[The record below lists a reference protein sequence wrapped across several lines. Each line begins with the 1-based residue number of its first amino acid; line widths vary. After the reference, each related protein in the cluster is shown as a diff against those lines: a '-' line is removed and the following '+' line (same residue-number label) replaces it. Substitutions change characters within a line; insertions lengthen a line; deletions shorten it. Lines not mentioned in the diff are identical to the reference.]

1 MNEIQFISVNGAP
14 SFAVV
19 PIDLWQRLCAL
30 PDAAEL
36 THAVPDEMRDAL
48 VVGLHPLKAWRHTRR
63 MTHHEL
69 SAASGVS
76 RSYIALIETD
86 KRTGTVEV
94 FQQLGRALKVSPNAL
109 WRRDGNPPP
118 PRPGRKKAPQ
128 DDSFVGTVSD

>member
-1 MNEIQFISVNGAP
+1 MNEIQFISVDGAP
-14 SFAVV
+14 RFAVV
-19 PIDLWQRLCAL
+19 PIELWQRLCAL
-30 PDAAEL
+30 PEAAEL
-36 THAVPDEMRDAL
+36 TNAVPDTVRDAL
-48 VVGLHPLKAWRHTRR
+48 AAGLHPLKAWRHMRR

-94 FQQLGRALKVSPNAL
+94 FEQLGHALQVRPNAL

-118 PRPGRKKAPQ
+118 PRPGRKK
-128 DDSFVGTVSD
+128 GT